1 MNKTIDNDKID
12 NPQLE
17 ERLAEEDEMI
27 RLEQGTA
34 VQEEEEMD
42 LSDGP
47 VPQIEIGPDG
57 NIKINEKSLV

>member
-12 NPQLE
+12 NPLLE